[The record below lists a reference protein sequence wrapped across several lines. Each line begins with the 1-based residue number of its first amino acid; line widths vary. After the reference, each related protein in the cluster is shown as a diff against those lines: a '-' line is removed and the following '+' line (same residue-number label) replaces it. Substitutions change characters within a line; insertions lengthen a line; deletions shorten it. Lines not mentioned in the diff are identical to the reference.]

1 MVPVKFVEAKFTR
14 TASRAVVKARKR
26 AFLCLGYWKMMLPEQ
41 ILAFLFWRRTRW
53 LDELTK
59 KIPGHSGEM
68 PGIDDSISSQYDNA
82 DRSVQML
89 HGRVLRDGQDGRY

>member
-1 MVPVKFVEAKFTR
+1 MVLVKFVEAKFTR

-26 AFLCLGYWKMMLPEQ
+26 AFLCLEYWKMMLPEQ

-59 KIPGHSGEM
+59 KIL
-68 PGIDDSISSQYDNA
+68 Y
-82 DRSVQML
+82 L
-89 HGRVLRDGQDGRY
+89 HGMIMRTEAFKCCTVEFFALVRMSDTDQ

>member
-41 ILAFLFWRRTRW
+41 ILVFLFWRRTRC
-53 LDELTK
+53 LDKLTK
-59 KIPGHSGEM
+59 KIL
-68 PGIDDSISSQYDNA
+68 Y
-82 DRSVQML
+82 L
-89 HGRVLRDGQDGRY
+89 HGMIMRAEAFEGRAVEFFAMVRMSDTDQ

>member
-59 KIPGHSGEM
+59 KILYLHSIIMRAEAFEGCTVEFFAM
-68 PGIDDSISSQYDNA
+68 VRMGNA
-82 DRSVQML
+82 DEELGAFL
-89 HGRVLRDGQDGRY
+89 H